1 MSKQVRV
8 RAVMTT
14 GRHEIS
20 YARTWIE
27 KSLRQAGIPLACSF
41 GVYYGQLMQK
51 MFEDAVNDE
60 LDFVVTVDG
69 DSVFT
74 GENVHRLI
82 CIAANEDMDAVAA
95 MQVRRGIKNL
105 LGYKKGQTSAV
116 WNGTPIEVD
125 AAHFGLTVLNVKK
138 LAITPKPWFFCKPD
152 SEGRWGEDHIDSD
165 VWFWQQ
171 WKEAGNR
178 LFIDPGCR
186 IGHVEEMV
194 VMHNEEMI
202 PTHYYPKDWDKMAM
216 EKKDDSETAEAVEAP
231 SCGEDSGCSD
241 SRCGRPA
248 CQSSEGC
255 CI

>member
-1 MSKQVRV
+1 MAKQVKV

-14 GRHEIS
+14 ARHDIA

-27 KSLRQAGIPLACSF
+27 RALKQAGVPLAVSF
-41 GVYYGQLMQK
+41 GVYYGQLMQQ
-51 MFEDAVNDE
+51 MLETAVKDD

-74 GENVHRLI
+74 GDQVHRLI
-82 CIAANEDMDAVAA
+82 CIAANEDMDAVAS
-95 MQVRRGIKNL
+95 MQVRRGIKSL
-105 LGYKKGQTSAV
+105 LGFKKGVTSAM
-116 WNGTPIEVD
+116 WDGTPIQVD

-138 LAITPKPWFFCKPD
+138 LATTPKPWFYCKPD
-152 SEGRWGEDHIDSD
+152 ENGEWGENHIDSD

-171 WKEAGNR
+171 WKDAGHK

-202 PTHYYPKDWDKMAM
+202 PTHYYPKDWDKLMM
-216 EKKDDSETAEAVEAP
+216 EKKDDQDVETVEEVSAGGSDRCP
-231 SCGEDSGCSD
+231 D
-241 SRCGRPA
+241 SRCGGST
-248 CQSSEGC
+248 CQSPEGC
-255 CI
+255 LI